1 MLQKSQIY
9 LPAYL
14 TSQRFKEMIPAR
26 SNTSPLE
33 PFRHLADIFSRP
45 PGEQLLVD
53 VFHARQFS
61 STPLRSVTVGQ
72 EQCTIR
78 ATAIELPRSNDAPAG
93 MWRRPYPIMHLIQTV
108 VRS

>member
-1 MLQKSQIY
+1 MSFYKAEVEMLQKSQIY

-61 STPLRSVTVGQ
+61 STPLR
-72 EQCTIR
+72 
-78 ATAIELPRSNDAPAG
+78 
-93 MWRRPYPIMHLIQTV
+93 
-108 VRS
+108 